1 MNIESNCTQI
11 FPDKLNHLSRMEEK
25 RFVINLFPRS
35 NLPVYRLYL
44 ISTLLG
50 CLTYRPWMCLI
61 GKIKA
66 PNELDSMLMNG
77 LL

>member
-1 MNIESNCTQI
+1 MNIESDCTQI
-11 FPDKLNHLSRMEEK
+11 FPQKSNHLNRMEEK

-35 NLPVYRLYL
+35 NLPVWSMHL

-50 CLTYRPWMCLI
+50 SLTCRPWMYLI
-61 GKIKA
+61 DRIKA
-66 PNELDSMLMNG
+66 LDELDSMLMNG